1 VDRARYLALVAG
13 PFRVAL
19 PLRAVRQIVD
29 AGGGEGASVDEEGKG
44 AVSLAAV
51 FGEAPMPWRPAL
63 VRLDAAGADLLLSCC
78 RLDGV
83 FEADAPLPLP
93 RTVVMRWPGLV
104 QGALLRA
111 ADAEGAPPVVYL
123 QLDARVLQG
132 VVEASS

>member
-1 VDRARYLALVAG
+1 MDRARFLALVAG

-19 PLRAVRQIVD
+19 PLRAVKQIVD
-29 AGGGEGASVDEEGKG
+29 VGGAEGAPPDEAQG

-51 FGEAPMPWRPAL
+51 FGEAPMPWRPAVVL
-63 VRLDAAGADLLLSCC
+63 LDVGGAELLLSCC
-78 RLDGV
+78 RLEGV
-83 FEADAPLPLP
+83 FEADVPLPLP
-93 RTVVMRWPGLV
+93 KTVAMRWPGLL

-111 ADAEGAPPVVYL
+111 ADVEGAPPLLYL